1 MGGGT
6 EAQLPAQP
14 STCLQGEPAP
24 LLVLLAGRQ
33 HRGTAART
41 APCLGLNASLPGGV
55 MEGQLPWLS
64 LSSVPDETPAPGGEQ
79 GCAVGR
85 AEPALS

>member
-1 MGGGT
+1 
-6 EAQLPAQP
+6 
-14 STCLQGEPAP
+14 
-24 LLVLLAGRQ
+24 
-33 HRGTAART
+33 
-41 APCLGLNASLPGGV
+41 

-64 LSSVPDETPAPGGEQ
+64 LSSALDETPAPGGEQ